1 MSTYIVCGL
10 AGAGLTAVKI
20 GLQSN
25 NTCMLEAVEE
35 ICSLVFV
42 ATGETHTGF
51 HTAGRVSLCCDL

>member
-25 NTCMLEAVEE
+25 NTCMLEE

-42 ATGETHTGF
+42 ATGDTHTGF
-51 HTAGRVSLCCDL
+51 HTAGRVSLCCNL

>member
-1 MSTYIVCGL
+1 M
-10 AGAGLTAVKI
+10 AGAGPTAVKI

-42 ATGETHTGF
+42 ATGDTH
-51 HTAGRVSLCCDL
+51 RVPHRRQGVAVL